1 MRATGAGAG
10 KIMAAAL
17 PWNYLSARA
26 YADALPGAARRMEG
40 NPRPGG
46 ILLPER

>member
-1 MRATGAGAG
+1 
-10 KIMAAAL
+10 MAATL
-17 PWNYLSARA
+17 PGSYLSARA

-40 NPRPGG
+40 NPGPRG